1 MPFSL
6 NFIKFAPNIFN
17 SMQNSW
23 LEDIN
28 NNIDNQ
34 IDLHISVKD
43 YRFYQIEKL
52 KRIAALL
59 DEDKQKNCLNC
70 KHGRI
75 ELENIVNELD
85 RLINQSG
92 TNRSEYEKRVE
103 KLIKHL
109 KDAHKIYQAHHFTYT
124 YSGIYTLIGITLGLL
139 VSYGVFYN
147 FNPHIFFLCAGIGM
161 ITGNI
166 RGAKRDKYQARIGKQ
181 L

>member
-1 MPFSL
+1 
-6 NFIKFAPNIFN
+6 
-17 SMQNSW
+17 MQSSW

-59 DEDKQKNCLNC
+59 DNEKQKNCLIC
-70 KHGRI
+70 KHAKI
-75 ELENIVNELD
+75 ELEKIVNDLD
-85 RLINQSG
+85 RLINKSG
-92 TNRSEYEKRVE
+92 VNRSEYENRVE

-109 KDAHKIYQAHHFTYT
+109 KDEHQIYQAHHFTYT
-124 YSGIYTLIGITLGLL
+124 YSGIYTLFGVALGLI
-139 VSYGVFYN
+139 VSYGTFYS
-147 FNPHIFFLCAGIGM
+147 FNPHVFFLCAGVGM
-161 ITGNI
+161 VIGNI
-166 RGAKRDKYQARIGKQ
+166 RGAKKDKLQARSGKQ